1 MNLLND
7 FIAGAY
13 AGDCWKLDV
22 YVDTKTLEIS
32 AEILIN
38 DESFVETTVSDH
50 VELEIWLWNLGIVG
64 KEVNSLVTEV
74 EAAHIWCASVG

>member
-1 MNLLND
+1 MNLLNEY
-7 FIAGAY
+7 IAGAY

-22 YVDTKTLEIS
+22 SVDTKTLEIS

-50 VELEIWLWNLGIVG
+50 VELEIWLWYLGIVG
-64 KEVNSLVTEV
+64 KEVNSLVSEV
-74 EAAHIWCASVG
+74 ENAQLWCASIG